1 MSIIPN
7 ALPYSVTSYAITPS
21 SPTGELLTLA
31 RIYDEV
37 GDYASTILDSAHRA
51 LTRLCRRR
59 SAAVTRELRRR
70 GILTGEATP
79 PSPLAA
85 PAVPAAHDSDSSTVE
100 TIVAQTVPAAHDS
113 DSSTVETIVAQ
124 AVPSRATHGPNAS
137 SLITMTSD
145 LTQMS
150 ISELYHHYLAWPQ
163 RHEAL
168 IDAGLEPLDFSYEA
182 RIIRELERRTAA
194 NPDEQLKKDYC
205 LLTYRNE
212 LHNLSY
218 IISLPVDELHSEEC
232 ILSSTCCP

>member
-21 SPTGELLTLA
+21 SPTGELLTLG

-70 GILTGEATP
+70 GILTGETTT

-100 TIVAQTVPAAHDS
+100 TIVAH
-113 DSSTVETIVAQ
+113 

-168 IDAGLEPLDFSYEA
+168 IAAGHEPLDFSYEA
-182 RIIRELERRTAA
+182 LIIRELERRTAA

-205 LLTYRNE
+205 LLSYRNE
-212 LHNLSY
+212 LHNLSP
-218 IISLPVDELHSEEC
+218 ILSLPLDELH
-232 ILSSTCCP
+232 P

>member
-70 GILTGEATP
+70 GILTGESTL
-79 PSPLAA
+79 PSPLVTQA
-85 PAVPAAHDSDSSTVE
+85 
-100 TIVAQTVPAAHDS
+100 VPAAHDS

-168 IDAGLEPLDFSYEA
+168 IAAGHEPLDFSYETL
-182 RIIRELERRTAA
+182 IIRELERRTAA

-212 LHNLSY
+212 LRNLSY

>member
-70 GILTGEATP
+70 GILTGEATS
-79 PSPLAA
+79 PSPLVTQA
-85 PAVPAAHDSDSSTVE
+85 
-100 TIVAQTVPAAHDS
+100 VPAAHDS

-163 RHEAL
+163 RHESL
-168 IDAGLEPLDFSYEA
+168 IEAGLEPLDFSYEA

-212 LHNLSY
+212 LRNLSP
-218 IISLPVDELHSEEC
+218 ILSLPLEAMPGAEC
-232 ILSSTCCP
+232 IIHN

>member
-21 SPTGELLTLA
+21 SPTGELLTLG

-70 GILTGEATP
+70 GILTGESTL
-79 PSPLAA
+79 PSPLVTQ
-85 PAVPAAHDSDSSTVE
+85 AVPAAHDSDSSTVE
-100 TIVAQTVPAAHDS
+100 TIVAH
-113 DSSTVETIVAQ
+113 

-163 RHEAL
+163 RHESRLAT
-168 IDAGLEPLDFSYEA
+168 GLEPLDFSYEA

>member
-70 GILTGEATP
+70 GILTGEATS

-85 PAVPAAHDSDSSTVE
+85 PA
-100 TIVAQTVPAAHDS
+100 VPAAHDS

-168 IDAGLEPLDFSYEA
+168 IAAGHEPLDFSYETL
-182 RIIRELERRTAA
+182 IIRELERRTAA

-212 LHNLSY
+212 LRNLSY

>member
-70 GILTGEATP
+70 GILTGEATL
-79 PSPLAA
+79 PSPLVTQA
-85 PAVPAAHDSDSSTVE
+85 
-100 TIVAQTVPAAHDS
+100 VPAAHDS

-163 RHEAL
+163 RHESL
-168 IDAGLEPLDFSYEA
+168 IEAGLEPLDFSYEA

-212 LHNLSY
+212 LHNLSP
-218 IISLPVDELHSEEC
+218 ILSLPLEAMPGAEC
-232 ILSSTCCP
+232 IIHN

>member
-1 MSIIPN
+1 MAI
-7 ALPYSVTSYAITPS
+7 ALTPTVTAYRITPS
-21 SPTGELLTLA
+21 SPTGELLTLR
-31 RIYDEV
+31 RIYDDV

-70 GILTGEATP
+70 GILTGEATL

-85 PAVPAAHDSDSSTVE
+85 PAVPAA
-100 TIVAQTVPAAHDS
+100 QTAP
-113 DSSTVETIVAQ
+113 
-124 AVPSRATHGPNAS
+124 S

-168 IDAGLEPLDFSYEA
+168 IDAGLEPLDFGYEA

-212 LHNLSY
+212 LRNLSP
-218 IISLPVDELHSEEC
+218 ILSLPLEAMPGAEC
-232 ILSSTCCP
+232 IIHN

>member
-21 SPTGELLTLA
+21 SPTGELLTLG

-70 GILTGEATP
+70 GILTGEATL

-85 PAVPAAHDSDSSTVE
+85 PA
-100 TIVAQTVPAAHDS
+100 VPAAHDS

-168 IDAGLEPLDFSYEA
+168 IDAGHEPLDFSYEA
-182 RIIRELERRTAA
+182 LIIRELQQRTAA

-212 LHNLSY
+212 LRNLSP
-218 IISLPVDELHSEEC
+218 ILSLPLDELH
-232 ILSSTCCP
+232 P

>member
-31 RIYDEV
+31 RIYDDI

-70 GILTGEATP
+70 GILTGEATS
-79 PSPLAA
+79 PSPLVTQA
-85 PAVPAAHDSDSSTVE
+85 
-100 TIVAQTVPAAHDS
+100 VPAAHDS

-137 SLITMTSD
+137 SLITMTFD

-168 IDAGLEPLDFSYEA
+168 IDAGHEPLDFSYEA
-182 RIIRELERRTAA
+182 RIIRELQRRTAA
-194 NPDEQLKKDYC
+194 NLDEQLKIDYC
-205 LLTYRNE
+205 LLSYRSE
-212 LHNLSY
+212 LLNLSHLH
-218 IISLPVDELHSEEC
+218 SLPLDELHP
-232 ILSSTCCP
+232 SSLGHSSL

>member
-31 RIYDEV
+31 RIYDDI

-85 PAVPAAHDSDSSTVE
+85 PAVPAA
-100 TIVAQTVPAAHDS
+100 QTAP
-113 DSSTVETIVAQ
+113 
-124 AVPSRATHGPNAS
+124 S

-168 IDAGLEPLDFSYEA
+168 IAAGHEPLDFSYEA
-182 RIIRELERRTAA
+182 LIIRELERRTAA

-212 LHNLSY
+212 LRNLSP
-218 IISLPVDELHSEEC
+218 ILSLPLEAMPGAEC
-232 ILSSTCCP
+232 IIHN

>member
-1 MSIIPN
+1 MAI
-7 ALPYSVTSYAITPS
+7 ALTPTVTAYRITPS
-21 SPTGELLTLA
+21 SPTGELLTLR
-31 RIYDEV
+31 RIYDDV

-70 GILTGEATP
+70 GILTGETTS

-85 PAVPAAHDSDSSTVE
+85 QAVPAA
-100 TIVAQTVPAAHDS
+100 QTAP
-113 DSSTVETIVAQ
+113 
-124 AVPSRATHGPNAS
+124 S

-182 RIIRELERRTAA
+182 LIIRELERRTAA

-212 LHNLSY
+212 LRNLSP
-218 IISLPVDELHSEEC
+218 ILSLPLEAMPGAEC
-232 ILSSTCCP
+232 IIHN

>member
-59 SAAVTRELRRR
+59 SAAVTRVLRRR
-70 GILTGEATP
+70 GILTGEATS
-79 PSPLAA
+79 PSPLVTQA
-85 PAVPAAHDSDSSTVE
+85 
-100 TIVAQTVPAAHDS
+100 VPAAHDS

-168 IDAGLEPLDFSYEA
+168 IDAGHEPLDFSYEA
-182 RIIRELERRTAA
+182 RIIRELQRRTSA
-194 NPDEQLKKDYC
+194 NLDEQLKIDYC
-205 LLTYRNE
+205 LLSYRTE
-212 LHNLSY
+212 LRNLSY

>member
-70 GILTGEATP
+70 GILTGETTT

-85 PAVPAAHDSDSSTVE
+85 PA
-100 TIVAQTVPAAHDS
+100 VPAAHDS

-163 RHEAL
+163 RHESL
-168 IDAGLEPLDFSYEA
+168 IEAGLEPLDFSYEA
-182 RIIRELERRTAA
+182 RIIRELQRRTAA
-194 NPDEQLKKDYC
+194 NLDEQLKIDYC
-205 LLTYRNE
+205 LLSYRSE
-212 LHNLSY
+212 LRNLSHLH
-218 IISLPVDELHSEEC
+218 SLPLDELHP
-232 ILSSTCCP
+232 SSLGHSSL

>member
-70 GILTGEATP
+70 GILTGEATS
-79 PSPLAA
+79 PSPLVAQ
-85 PAVPAAHDSDSSTVE
+85 AVPAAHDSDSSTVE
-100 TIVAQTVPAAHDS
+100 TIVAQAVPAAHDS
-113 DSSTVETIVAQ
+113 DSNTVETIVAQ

-163 RHEAL
+163 RHKAL
-168 IDAGLEPLDFSYEA
+168 IAAGHEPLDFSYEA

-205 LLTYRNE
+205 LLTYRTE
-212 LHNLSY
+212 LRNLSY

>member
-21 SPTGELLTLA
+21 SPTGELLTLG

-37 GDYASTILDSAHRA
+37 GDYASTILDSAHRT

-70 GILTGEATP
+70 GILTGEATS
-79 PSPLAA
+79 PSPLVTQA
-85 PAVPAAHDSDSSTVE
+85 
-100 TIVAQTVPAAHDS
+100 VPAAHDS

-168 IDAGLEPLDFSYEA
+168 IAAGHEPLDFSYEA
-182 RIIRELERRTAA
+182 LIIRELQRRTAA

-212 LHNLSY
+212 LRNLSY

>member
-70 GILTGEATP
+70 GILTGEATL

-85 PAVPAAHDSDSSTVE
+85 PAVPAA
-100 TIVAQTVPAAHDS
+100 QTAP
-113 DSSTVETIVAQ
+113 
-124 AVPSRATHGPNAS
+124 S

-168 IDAGLEPLDFSYEA
+168 IDAGHEPLDFSYDA
-182 RIIRELERRTAA
+182 LIIRELERRTAA

>member
-1 MSIIPN
+1 MAI
-7 ALPYSVTSYAITPS
+7 ALTPTVTAYRITPS

-37 GDYASTILDSAHRA
+37 GDYASTILDSAHLA

-70 GILTGEATP
+70 GILTGEATS
-79 PSPLAA
+79 PSPL
-85 PAVPAAHDSDSSTVE
+85 
-100 TIVAQTVPAAHDS
+100 VAQAVPAAHDS

-168 IDAGLEPLDFSYEA
+168 IAAGHEPLDFSYETL
-182 RIIRELERRTAA
+182 IIRELERRTAA

-212 LHNLSY
+212 LHNLSP
-218 IISLPVDELHSEEC
+218 ILALPLEAMPGAEC
-232 ILSSTCCP
+232 IIHN

>member
-1 MSIIPN
+1 MAI
-7 ALPYSVTSYAITPS
+7 ALTPTVTAYRITPS

-70 GILTGEATP
+70 GILTGEATL

-85 PAVPAAHDSDSSTVE
+85 PA
-100 TIVAQTVPAAHDS
+100 VPAAHDS

-163 RHEAL
+163 RHESRLA
-168 IDAGLEPLDFSYEA
+168 AGHEPLDFSYEA
-182 RIIRELERRTAA
+182 RIIRELQRRTAA

-212 LHNLSY
+212 LHNLSP
-218 IISLPVDELHSEEC
+218 ILSLPLEAMPGAEC
-232 ILSSTCCP
+232 IIHN

>member
-21 SPTGELLTLA
+21 SPTGELLTLG

-70 GILTGEATP
+70 GILTGETTT

-85 PAVPAAHDSDSSTVE
+85 PA
-100 TIVAQTVPAAHDS
+100 VPAAHDS

-150 ISELYHHYLAWPQ
+150 ISDLYTHYLAWPQ
-163 RHEAL
+163 RHEAF
-168 IDAGLEPLDFSYEA
+168 IEAGHEPLDFSYEA
-182 RIIRELERRTAA
+182 RIIRELQRRTAA
-194 NPDEQLKKDYC
+194 NLDEQLKIDYC
-205 LLTYRNE
+205 LLSYRSE
-212 LHNLSY
+212 LLNLSR
-218 IISLPVDELHSEEC
+218 IHSLPLDELHPSS
-232 ILSSTCCP
+232 LSHSSL

>member
-70 GILTGEATP
+70 GILTGEATL

-100 TIVAQTVPAAHDS
+100 TIVAH
-113 DSSTVETIVAQ
+113 

-163 RHEAL
+163 RHKAL
-168 IDAGLEPLDFSYEA
+168 IEAGLEPLDFGYEA

-205 LLTYRNE
+205 LLSYRTE
-212 LHNLSY
+212 LRNLSY

>member
-1 MSIIPN
+1 MAI
-7 ALPYSVTSYAITPS
+7 ALTPTVTAYRITPS

-70 GILTGEATP
+70 GILTGEATL

-85 PAVPAAHDSDSSTVE
+85 PAVPAA
-100 TIVAQTVPAAHDS
+100 QTAP
-113 DSSTVETIVAQ
+113 
-124 AVPSRATHGPNAS
+124 S

-150 ISELYHHYLAWPQ
+150 ISELYQHYLAWPQ

-168 IDAGLEPLDFSYEA
+168 IATGHEPLDFSYEA
-182 RIIRELERRTAA
+182 RIIRELQRRTAA
-194 NPDEQLKKDYC
+194 TLDEQLKKDYC
-205 LLTYRNE
+205 LLTYRTE
-212 LHNLSY
+212 LLNLSR
-218 IISLPVDELHSEEC
+218 IHSLPVDELHSEEC

>member
-70 GILTGEATP
+70 GILTGEATS
-79 PSPLAA
+79 PSPLVTQ
-85 PAVPAAHDSDSSTVE
+85 AVPAAHDSDSSTVE
-100 TIVAQTVPAAHDS
+100 TIVAQAVPAAHDS

-168 IDAGLEPLDFSYEA
+168 IDAGHEPLDFSYEA
-182 RIIRELERRTAA
+182 RIIRELQRRTAA

-212 LHNLSY
+212 LRNLSP
-218 IISLPVDELHSEEC
+218 ILSLPLEAMPGAEC
-232 ILSSTCCP
+232 IIHN